1 MKKNCLEAVAEQGEW
16 ARDHKALM
24 TKAGVEQY
32 RPTKLKN
39 KGQPQSGETG
49 IFLKPPQRGQGRAVC
64 RRLASNAIRRQTAR
78 NPELSLNG

>member
-1 MKKNCLEAVAEQGEW
+1 MKKNCLEDVAEQGEW

-49 IFLKPPQRGQGRAVC
+49 IFLKPP
-64 RRLASNAIRRQTAR
+64 
-78 NPELSLNG
+78 